1 MSMSQQTA
9 MALIQRARNVQ
20 QKHKAHVRQFE
31 TTILRKAGVSLT
43 AAAYGAMNRYAV
55 PNNINGF
62 PWKLGVWLGATL
74 IEALSDSKIVTAF
87 SAGVS
92 DATMAVYMERSISNK
107 TLVAGEIDGPLAVV
121 GAGPSHE
128 I

>member
-1 MSMSQQTA
+1 MAMSQTTA
-9 MALIQRARNVQ
+9 MQLIQRARNLQ
-20 QKHKAHVRQFE
+20 SRHKASVKTFE
-31 TTILRKAGVSLT
+31 TTILRKAGVSMT

-55 PNNINGF
+55 PNNISGF

-74 IEALSDSKIVTAF
+74 VEALADSRVLTAF

-92 DATMAVYMERSISNK
+92 DATMAVYMERAISTK
-107 TLVAGEIDGPLAVV
+107 TLVAGEDMFDRQVAIV
-121 GAGPSHE
+121 GTNE